1 MYHWD
6 WEGEKATIRCGERK
20 GVRGGSS
27 GAVRSCWR
35 WVGIAC
41 QSLIPLEMNVDVV
54 ETEEEPSGKLA
65 WKRPRRRSSQVIR
78 GGARYERSWVRE
90 KGAD

>member
-1 MYHWD
+1 M
-6 WEGEKATIRCGERK
+6 
-20 GVRGGSS
+20 
-27 GAVRSCWR
+27 
-35 WVGIAC
+35 AC
-41 QSLIPLEMNVDVV
+41 QSLIPLDRNVDVV
-54 ETEEEPSGKLA
+54 DIEEVPSGKLA